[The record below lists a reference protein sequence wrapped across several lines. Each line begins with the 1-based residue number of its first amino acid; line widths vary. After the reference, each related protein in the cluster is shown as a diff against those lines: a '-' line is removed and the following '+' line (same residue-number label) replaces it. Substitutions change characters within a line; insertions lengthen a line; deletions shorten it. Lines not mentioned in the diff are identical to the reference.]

1 MNNEKSPNLLTDRWL
16 PIQLQIDSVIKI
28 KIAEIGRNDIVDI
41 VSPRADFCGAIY
53 QLLIGL
59 LQTAFAPTGRKEWL
73 KYWQEPPDAEVLG
86 AAFSPYLAAFEIDTP
101 IGTPAFMQDMDLSE
115 GENKDIA
122 VMLIE
127 APGGKTLKDNQD
139 HFIKRGRVEGLSP
152 WSAVLALFTLQINAP
167 SGGVGHRVSL
177 RGGGPL
183 TTLVLP
189 PESSCSNTLW
199 HRLWLNVLT
208 QEEVAKL
215 PGNSDMAEPEAIF
228 PWMALTRTSEKKG
241 TETYPDQVHPLQA
254 YWSMPRR
261 MRLHFSSEKYVCDI
275 TGEQANES
283 VNSFH
288 TKNYGINYSGNWVHP
303 LTPYVFE
310 TGKEPLSIKS
320 QPGGLGYRHWLGLV
334 VGGKQ
339 GKLTRSPAFIV
350 QLYTDRQAW
359 LSRIGEVD
367 FNPRL
372 WAFGY
377 DMDNMKARCWYEA
390 EMPLFN
396 LDHGERD
403 NITEHVQKM
412 IEAATDALKTLK
424 SSLKK
429 AWFKRPADAKGDMS
443 FVDAN
448 FWSATEADFY
458 SILHKLASSLE
469 DEDRIDEVLSRW
481 RQTLKHQA
489 FILFD
494 QYALSTL
501 NEDGDLKR
509 IIKAREGKGGLQ
521 HYLNGSKALKALAA

>member
-1 MNNEKSPNLLTDRWL
+1 MNLLTKPW
-16 PIQLQIDSVIKI
+16 IKVNHRDAI
-28 KIAEIGRNDIVDI
+28 SLRSTLDIGDTSILDVHVN
-41 VSPRADFCGAIY
+41 RADFRGAIY

-73 KYWQEPPDAEVLG
+73 KYWQEPPDAEALNT
-86 AAFSPYLAAFEIDTP
+86 AFSPYLTAFEIDTP
-101 IGTPAFMQDMDLSE
+101 IGTPAFMQDMNLFE

-122 VMLIE
+122 AMLIE

-139 HFIKRGRVEGLSP
+139 HFIKRGRVENLSS
-152 WSAVLALFTLQINAP
+152 WSTALALFTLQINAP

-189 PESSCSNTLW
+189 PESNRCNTLW

-208 QEEVAKL
+208 KEELAKL
-215 PGNSDMAEPEAIF
+215 PGNSGLAEPEAIF
-228 PWMALTRTSEKKG
+228 PWMASTRTSEKKG
-241 TETYPDQVHPLQA
+241 METYPEKVHPLQA

-261 MRLHFSSEKYVCDI
+261 MRLHFSSEECVCDL

-283 VNSFH
+283 VSGFH

-310 TGKEPLSIKS
+310 TGKEPLSIKA

-339 GKLTRSPAFIV
+339 GKLTRSPATIV
-350 QLYTDRQAW
+350 QLYTERQNW
-359 LSRIGEVD
+359 LNHIDEVE

-390 EMPLFN
+390 EMPVLN
-396 LDHGERD
+396 LAQDERD
-403 NITEHVQKM
+403 DITEYAQKM
-412 IEAATDALKTLK
+412 IEAATDTLKTLK

-429 AWFKRPADAKGDMS
+429 AWFKRPKDAKGDMS

-448 FWSATEADFY
+448 FWSATEPGFY
-458 SILHKLASSLE
+458 SILQKLVSSLD
-469 DEDRIDEVLSRW
+469 DEEQVDESLGHW
-481 RQTLKHQA
+481 RKTLKQQA
-489 FILFD
+489 HILFD
-494 QYALSTL
+494 QYALSNL